1 MLTQEQEKY
10 LIDSINYFIK
20 EYKVNKLIQNRGAPP
35 QGRDIDLENSLLI
48 GIIETYKEVLK
59 DMKDLNGNNTDLE
72 YLQLFKD
79 KKSEKLRFF
88 VWLPVIVEGEEFK
101 GWQNKA
107 ISVIFSK
114 NIDISEIDEVGTILI
129 DRKII
134 NLPKYYKIRVIN
146 GFKNYPY
153 IFITSYVKYYKNG
166 NIMQPIEK
174 FKNEKIFYHDEIGG
188 ESKPSSKKN

>member
-1 MLTQEQEKY
+1 MVIGPIDNMLTQEQEKY

-59 DMKDLNGNNTDLE
+59 DMKDLNGNNTDFE

-79 KKSEKLRFF
+79 KKSDKLRFF

-101 GWQNKA
+101 GFQNKP
-107 ISVIFSK
+107 ISVVFDKSL
-114 NIDISEIDEVGTILI
+114 DISEIDEVGTILI
-129 DRKII
+129 DRKIVNI
-134 NLPKYYKIRVIN
+134 PKYYKIREVN

-153 IFITSYVKYYKNG
+153 IFITSYIKYIKNG
-166 NIMQPIEK
+166 NILQPIEK
-174 FKNEKIFYHDEIGG
+174 FKNEKIII
-188 ESKPSSKKN
+188 K